1 MAPHKICVCDCDR
14 KKLIGTRL
22 DLVDTVHVPFAELM
36 KSLSNVPQ
44 SGLWLDHFRGIPKGP
59 RLSRFDVI
67 YLDAE
72 ARILD
77 CVENFT
83 VAEFEPMQEEAESA
97 LVLPAHSL
105 ASIRVRPGDQL
116 RICRSGKVIAGE
128 PSLPGEHCIRDLAP
142 NEPPKE
148 IKRPISTSVA
158 APETHRPPRTLR
170 ERFLLCLFPEAENMD
185 RRSGIYL
192 FTEERWLPGTRLV
205 MMLQKEGTN
214 AVGPEEITRVESEVV
229 RWGEDGIGCR
239 FVESG
244 FVDLNSGEIVE
255 GRVFDRNA
263 FDRFLQHV
271 TGPNQR

>member
-1 MAPHKICVCDCDR
+1 
-14 KKLIGTRL
+14 
-22 DLVDTVHVPFAELM
+22 
-36 KSLSNVPQ
+36 
-44 SGLWLDHFRGIPKGP
+44 
-59 RLSRFDVI
+59 
-67 YLDAE
+67 
-72 ARILD
+72 
-77 CVENFT
+77 
-83 VAEFEPMQEEAESA
+83 
-97 LVLPAHSL
+97 
-105 ASIRVRPGDQL
+105 
-116 RICRSGKVIAGE
+116 
-128 PSLPGEHCIRDLAP
+128 
-142 NEPPKE
+142 
-148 IKRPISTSVA
+148 
-158 APETHRPPRTLR
+158 
-170 ERFLLCLFPEAENMD
+170 MD

-214 AVGPEEITRVESEVV
+214 AVGPEEITRVESEVA